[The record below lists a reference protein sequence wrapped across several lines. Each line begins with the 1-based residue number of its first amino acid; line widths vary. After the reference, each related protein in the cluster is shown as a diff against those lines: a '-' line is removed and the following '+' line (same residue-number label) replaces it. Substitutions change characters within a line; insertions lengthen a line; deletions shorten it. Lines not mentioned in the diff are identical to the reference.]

1 MQIRHLVLSRTSPQ
15 VMGILNV
22 TPDSFS
28 DGGRHNSID
37 NALTQA
43 LAMES
48 EGATIID
55 IGGES
60 TRPGAPEVTIDEE
73 LRRVVPVV
81 EAIRKHSDVIISI
94 DTSKP
99 EIMDAALHAGA
110 DFINDVRALQL
121 PGALDVVAKHGVP
134 VCLMHMQGDPASM
147 QNKPVYSDVTAEVE
161 AFLISR
167 INACLDAGID
177 KNKILLDPG
186 FGFGKTLEHNYALL
200 ADLALFHRFGMPLLI
215 GMSRKS
221 MIGQVINKPV
231 DQRLAGSLALATIA
245 AQMGAHI
252 LRVHDVAQTRDVIAI
267 VNAFNKYKKQ

>member
-1 MQIRHLVLSRTSPQ
+1 
-15 VMGILNV
+15 MGILNV

-200 ADLALFHRFGMPLLI
+200 ADLPLFHRFGMPLLI

-267 VNAFNKYKKQ
+267 VNALNKYKKQ